1 MVLFLLKFVN
11 VNYTITIN
19 ENKFI
24 MNQKLL
30 MAVKS
35 LWINF
40 LEPCSEIYHFLNP
53 KNFIG
58 KTALMLF
65 LTLFSLTGYG
75 QLALENFESGI
86 PSTWAQINNGVVV
99 PPTPWTT
106 STDGYLSSGAA
117 FIDPS
122 AHNIGAGVTERN
134 FLVAPGFNVPPSGE
148 IRFFTKQSSTVD
160 NGNIYEIRL
169 TTANHL
175 DHTSYTTVLAT
186 WTEAQLSANPLVYEE
201 KIVPIPSS
209 IAPGIPVHIA
219 FVLVNNQVGAT
230 PNADAWYIDNVSA
243 LTAQVCDKVLAT
255 NFTVSGLTPQTA
267 NLSWTHPS
275 ASQFEIQLFP
285 SVPVQTPGPTGTAT
299 GNSYNPTG
307 LIAGIKYDVY
317 IKTVCSQSSSGW
329 AGPFNFTTP
338 IVGTSCAYPI
348 IVPTTGTPYTYSANL
363 NTFAFAG
370 APTYTNQG
378 SNCLSPSVT
387 QNYLTGAKAFFS
399 YTPTQDGLISVKNVT
414 SSASFNHSTGVFVYD
429 GCTNVGVQ
437 CIGATTTSAVNVP
450 GTTPN
455 IFVQAG
461 HTYFIVVSSN
471 LTATAGIAFTLTIN
485 KAQCAPP
492 SVFTYKDLQQTS
504 AKFSWD
510 NVGGFATAW
519 EYKVQAAGA
528 GVPTGAGTATSTNVD
543 NLINTGLV
551 AGTSYDLY
559 VRSVCGGTPGGW
571 SAPYRFTTQCTV
583 FPTPYT
589 QNFTG
594 TSATVPAPC
603 WTAIDVNNDGLFWSY
618 QSSAANLTTNTYQ
631 NNNNDYFSTPQVDLG
646 TTPKR
651 LRYKHQIVNGIAKYA
666 IRISSTGVGA
676 SNFTTVL
683 MPETAFNNNAYVEKI
698 INIPTSITGPV
709 NIAFVVIPGTGST
722 ATRILIDDVT
732 IEDKPICPD
741 PVTPTAT
748 GMTTSTAVLSW
759 TAGDAETQWQIAVQ
773 PKGTGLPTG
782 AGVLINSNTY
792 SPTLNH
798 ATQYEYY
805 VRAYCDATHQSN
817 WVGPVNF
824 TTLCG
829 AFDVP
834 FYESFNDTDVATT
847 HKFCWSILNAN
858 TDNAQWTMQPAN
870 PQIQGNAFFGTPSYN
885 DWLISPA
892 INVVGTKELKFK
904 YKAAFSPLFGAPR
917 FGMEVLMSTTD
928 TNPASFSVIMPLIE
942 FTNTD
947 YIEKALYIN
956 ANGPVYIAFRVPP
969 SFNVANGG
977 TSILMLDDVRIDV
990 APACPNPSLPLVS
1003 NVTQSSAKF
1012 SWTPGFMETQWEV
1025 KVQPAG
1031 TGVPTTAGTLT
1042 SSSTNTPSGSL
1053 LANTQYEY
1061 YVRAYC
1067 NGTDQSQWIGPVK
1080 FTTLCTPF
1088 TTPFLETFEANSATK
1103 ECWRVTDIN
1112 NDTFF
1117 WFLNMTV
1124 NPFEG
1129 QYAAAMF
1136 TGSNGANNDYLI
1148 SPTITVGPNQRLRY
1162 QYRVTYSDFE
1172 EDLEVRLSTT
1182 GVEPANFTTE
1192 LYSVNYGDT
1201 SPLNN
1206 EEWKEKVINL
1216 PAGVTGNIN
1225 IAWHIPPRPALPQG
1239 YRGQSLIID
1248 KVIIED
1254 IPTCPQ
1260 PTNLVV
1266 QNVADTEVELKWDAT
1281 GTETTWDVYVQPAGL
1296 PAPVGDGDPQYAHL
1310 ATTNPYTVANLNP
1323 ATKYDCYVRSSCT
1336 ATDSPWSGPLH
1347 FTTMCSFENL
1357 CEYTITLANPV
1368 NFGDIQGEIQLFQ
1381 NEVKLQSFNLTT
1393 SAGGSSQTFTVF
1405 LCNGVEFSLFW
1416 DAVGSVPSSGEAQA
1430 TVTIRK
1436 ADNTLVWASPPGV
1449 GPLNHTI
1456 YSGFVSCTPITCPQP
1471 INQAVNS
1478 NGDLVWTAGG
1488 TETQWEVAIQPVHN
1502 GTLPTSGT
1510 LVSTPTYTPLA
1521 SDFSVANMATYE
1533 YFVRAVCSTTNKSF
1547 WSGPYEFV
1555 RNDASSKAMVL
1566 PVNSGATC
1574 VNAITA
1580 ASFTASTPS
1589 AEAMTCAGV
1598 NDGDVWFQFNAT
1610 SKVHIISVDNFSG
1623 NYYYA
1628 NGEAPQPKFTMTLY
1642 KVVGATLQQM
1652 ACTNNNVIVAAYA
1665 TELEVGTTYKVRL
1678 TLNGTSPN
1686 AHTFDICVTTPTNPC
1701 ELNAINGGFET
1712 PSQATSGFTQFTRQQ
1727 VIQGW
1732 KTNVPN
1738 WDEFFLV
1745 GPINTFGVAPYE
1757 GGQYIQML
1765 ETNVP
1770 QDPTD
1775 LINVTGTYQDF
1786 DSSEITKFNFN
1797 YTHAGRSEGRTLQVL
1812 AGPPTGPFVL
1822 LQEHVG
1828 TMAWSIGQGEYVVPA
1843 SQPVTRFV
1851 FRAKNNEIGN
1861 LLDAVNITANNE
1873 IITQP
1878 HTLACNVTQT
1888 TLVAE
1893 GVGQWIADAA
1903 NPGPV
1908 VITTP
1913 NSKTTT
1919 VTGFV
1924 HSGDYIFHWK
1934 TRYCDHTVTVTNI
1947 AVDDVPQVVT
1957 PVTYCINTVASP
1969 LTAPELTE
1977 FTLAWYTQ
1985 PTGGTAIAAPTPST
1999 VAAGTTP
2006 YYVAYVNADGCEGSR
2021 AQLDVVVNDKTDPV
2035 VGFIYDATTYC
2046 IIAAN
2051 PVITLDPNFALNGT
2065 FSSTPTG
2072 LSIDAVTG
2080 AIDLTTSTAG
2090 VYDITYDVAAV
2101 DCFNSG
2107 TNTISVTVTGAT
2119 QPVVGFT
2126 YPNQVCLN
2134 SEVALLPIPQNN
2146 FTSGGTYTST
2156 TITVDPVTGQIDL
2169 ATAQA
2174 GIHTVTY
2181 TVTADTAL
2189 CVNGDSGTFQIE
2201 LVAPVTP
2208 VTEFTFASS
2217 YCVAGT
2223 NPLPIMANNFHTG
2236 GVFSTQT
2243 GLTINA
2249 LTGEID
2255 LTNSQPGTYQV
2266 TYKVEEADCIE
2277 ENSTTVTVVI
2287 TPLTTPVVS
2296 FNYETPAC
2304 INSGDELV
2312 PTLAGNFNFGGT
2324 FSSTTLTVDAETG
2337 IIDLNTATD
2346 GEHDVIYTFTKDAL
2360 LCIDGGT
2367 FTFKVKLTAGITPVT
2382 NFSYDSSY
2390 CSDATN
2396 ALPQLAAGFTPGGIF
2411 KSEDGLVLNPTT
2423 GQIDVANTKAG
2434 SYEITYVIEPD
2445 AETCNVGGSFSFTVA
2460 IVGSLEAAV
2469 SRECRGQNAWLT
2481 VTPVNGS
2488 FDPNTVNYVWKNEN
2502 GTVVGS
2508 NSAEFNAAE
2517 YYALNNTKELPMV
2530 FTVTLSSGSCSN
2542 EVSYTLHDIMC
2553 EIPRGISPN
2562 GDGLNDSFDLSG
2574 SGVRS
2579 LTIFNRYGKKVFSYG
2594 ANYTNQWHGQ
2604 DESNNELPDG
2614 TYFYSIAKT
2623 DGSNSTGW
2631 VYINRAH

>member
-1 MVLFLLKFVN
+1 MLKFVN

-30 MAVKS
+30 MAVRL

-40 LEPCSEIYHFLNP
+40 LGHCLEIYHFLRP
-53 KNFIG
+53 KNSIG
-58 KTALMLF
+58 KMTLMMF
-65 LTLFSLTGYG
+65 LMLFSLTGYG

-86 PSTWAQINNGVVV
+86 PPTWKQINNGIVV

-106 STDGYLSSGAA
+106 STDGYLSNEAA

-122 AHNIGAGVTERN
+122 AHNIGAGITERN
-134 FLVAPGFNVPPSGE
+134 FLVAPGFNVPANGE

-169 TTANHL
+169 TTANEL
-175 DHTSYTTVLAT
+175 DYTSYNTVLAT

-201 KIVPIPSS
+201 KVVAIPSS
-209 IAPGIPVHIA
+209 IAIGIPVHIA
-219 FVLVNNQVGAT
+219 FVLVNTQVGAT

-255 NFTVSGLTPQTA
+255 TFTASGLTPQSA
-267 NLSWTHPS
+267 SLNWTHPS
-275 ASQFEIQLFP
+275 ATQFEIQVFP
-285 SVPVQTPGPTGTAT
+285 STTPATPVGPTGIPT
-299 GNSYNPTG
+299 GNSYNPST
-307 LIAGIKYDVY
+307 LIPGTKYDVY
-317 IKTVCSQSSSGW
+317 IKTICSQSTSAW

-338 IVGTSCAYPI
+338 IVGTSCAFPLV
-348 IVPTTGTPYTYSANL
+348 VPATGAPYTYSANL
-363 NTFAFAG
+363 NTFAFTG
-370 APTYTNQG
+370 APTYANQG

-492 SVFTYKDLQQTS
+492 SVFTYKDLLQTS

-528 GVPTGAGTATSTNVD
+528 GAPTGAGTATSTNLD

-551 AGTSYDLY
+551 AGTPYDLY

-571 SAPYRFTTQCTV
+571 STPYRFTTQCTV

-594 TSATVPAPC
+594 TSTTVPAPC

-631 NNNNDYFSTPQVDLG
+631 NNNNDYFATPQIDLG
-646 TTPKR
+646 TTQKR
-651 LRYKHQIVNGIAKYA
+651 LRYKHQIVGGIAKYA
-666 IRISSTGVGA
+666 IRISTTGVGA
-676 SNFTTVL
+676 SNFTTIL
-683 MPETAFNNNAYVEKI
+683 MPETAFSNNAYVEKI
-698 INIPTSITGPV
+698 INIPATITGPV
-709 NIAFVVIPGTGST
+709 NIAFVVVPGTGST
-722 ATRILIDDVT
+722 ATRILIDDVV
-732 IEDKPICPD
+732 IEEKPACPD

-773 PKGTGLPTG
+773 PKGTGLPTSS
-782 AGVLINSNTY
+782 GVLISSNTY

-928 TNPASFSVIMPLIE
+928 TNPASFSVIMPLID
-942 FTNTD
+942 FTNTN

-969 SFNVANGG
+969 SFIVANGG
-977 TSILMLDDVRIDV
+977 TSILMLDDVSIDL

-1003 NVTQSSAKF
+1003 NVTQNSAKL

-1031 TGVPTTAGTLT
+1031 TGVPTSAGTLT
-1042 SSSTNTPSGSL
+1042 SSSTNTPSGPL

-1067 NGTDQSQWIGPVK
+1067 NATDQSEWIGPVK

-1088 TTPFLETFEANSATK
+1088 PTPFIETFEANSATK

-1112 NDTFF
+1112 SDTFF

-1201 SPLNN
+1201 PPLNN
-1206 EEWKEKVINL
+1206 EEWKEKIINL
-1216 PAGVTGNIN
+1216 PTGVTGDIN
-1225 IAWHIPPRPALPQG
+1225 ISWHIPPRPALPQG

-1248 KVIIED
+1248 RVIIED

-1266 QNVADTEVELKWDAT
+1266 QNVADTEVQLKWDAT
-1281 GTETTWDVYVQPAGL
+1281 GTETAWDVYVQPAGL

-1336 ATDSPWSGPLH
+1336 TTDSPWSGPLH

-1357 CEYTITLANPV
+1357 CEYTITLANPI

-1393 SAGGSSQTFTVF
+1393 TAGGSSQTFNVF

-1416 DAVGSVPSSGEAQA
+1416 DAVGSVPSSAEAQA
-1430 TVTIRK
+1430 TVTIK
-1436 ADNTLVWASPPGV
+1436 KIDGTVVWTSPAGV
-1449 GPLNHTI
+1449 GPMNHTI
-1456 YSGFVSCTPITCPQP
+1456 FNGFVSCGPITCPQP
-1471 INQAVNS
+1471 INQTVDSSGVFN
-1478 NGDLVWTAGG
+1478 WTAGG
-1488 TETQWEVAIQPVHN
+1488 TETQWEVAIQPVDN

-1510 LVSTPTYTPLA
+1510 LVSSTTYTPLA
-1521 SDFSVANMATYE
+1521 SDFNVANMATYE
-1533 YFVRAVCSTTNKSF
+1533 YFVRAVCGSTDKSF
-1547 WSGPYEFV
+1547 WSGPFEFV
-1555 RNDASSKAMVL
+1555 RNDASNKALIL
-1566 PVNSGATC
+1566 PVNSGDTC
-1574 VNAITA
+1574 VNSLTA

-1589 AEAMTCAGV
+1589 AEPMTCAGT
-1598 NDGDVWFQFNAT
+1598 NDGDVWFQFDAT
-1610 SKVHIISVDNFSG
+1610 SKVHIILVDNFSG

-1642 KVVGATLQQM
+1642 KVVGTALQQM
-1652 ACTNNNVIVAAYA
+1652 ACTNNNVIVAAYS
-1665 TELEVGTTYKVRL
+1665 TELEIGSTYKVRL

-1686 AHTFDICVTTPTNPC
+1686 VHTFDVCVTTPTDPC
-1701 ELNAINGGFET
+1701 ALNTVNSGFET
-1712 PSQATSGFTQFTRQQ
+1712 PSQATAGFTQFTRQQ

-1786 DSSEITKFNFN
+1786 DSTEITKFNFN
-1797 YTHAGRSEGRTLQVL
+1797 YAHAGRSEGRTLQVL

-1873 IITQP
+1873 LITQP
-1878 HTLACNVTQT
+1878 HTLACDVTET
-1888 TLVAE
+1888 TLTAE

-1913 NSKTTT
+1913 NGKTTT

-1924 HSGDYIFHWK
+1924 HSGEYIFHWK
-1934 TRYCDHTVTVTNI
+1934 TRYCDHTVVVTNI

-1957 PVTYCINTVASP
+1957 PITYCTNSTATS
-1969 LTAPELTE
+1969 LTAPDLTG

-1985 PTGGTAIAAPTPST
+1985 PTGGTAIAAPTPDT
-1999 VAAGTTP
+1999 TMAGTTS
-2006 YYVAYVNADGCEGSR
+2006 YYVAYVNADGCEGER
-2021 AQLDVVVNDKTDPV
+2021 AQLDVIIKDIVTPV
-2035 VGFIYDATTYC
+2035 VGFTYDAPSYC
-2046 IIAAN
+2046 LTANN
-2051 PVITLDPNFALNGT
+2051 PVITLDTDFALNGT
-2065 FSSTPTG
+2065 FAVTPNG
-2072 LSIDAVTG
+2072 LTIDTLTG
-2080 AIDLTTSTAG
+2080 AIDLATSSAG
-2090 VYDITYDVAAV
+2090 TYEITY
-2101 DCFNSG
+2101 
-2107 TNTISVTVTGAT
+2107 
-2119 QPVVGFT
+2119 
-2126 YPNQVCLN
+2126 
-2134 SEVALLPIPQNN
+2134 
-2146 FTSGGTYTST
+2146 
-2156 TITVDPVTGQIDL
+2156 TVDPS
-2169 ATAQA
+2169 
-2174 GIHTVTY
+2174 
-2181 TVTADTAL
+2181 L
-2189 CVNGDSGTFQIE
+2189 CVNGNSSTFQME
-2201 LVAPVTP
+2201 VVAPVVP

-2217 YCVAGT
+2217 YCIASA
-2223 NPLPIMANNFHTG
+2223 NPLPTLANNFYTE
-2236 GVFSTQT
+2236 GVFNAET
-2243 GLTINA
+2243 GLEINTV
-2249 LTGEID
+2249 TGEID
-2255 LTNSQPGTYQV
+2255 LVNSQPGTYQITYTV
-2266 TYKVEEADCIE
+2266 TAGNCLDGGT
-2277 ENSTTVTVVI
+2277 TTVTVIV
-2287 TPLTTPVVS
+2287 TPLTAPVVS
-2296 FNYETPAC
+2296 FSYDNPAC

-2312 PTLAGNFNFGGT
+2312 PTLSDNFNFGGT

-2337 IIDLNTATD
+2337 IIDLSTATA
-2346 GEHDVIYTFTKDAL
+2346 GEHDVIYTFAKDAL
-2360 LCIDGGT
+2360 LCVDGGT
-2367 FTFKVKLTAGITPVT
+2367 FTFKVALTAGITPVT

-2396 ALPQLAAGFTPGGIF
+2396 ALPQLAAGFTPDGIF
-2411 KSEDGLVLNPTT
+2411 KSGDGLVINPTT

-2445 AETCNVGGSFSFTVA
+2445 AATCNVGGSFSFTVA
-2460 IVGSLEAAV
+2460 IAGSLDATV

-2488 FDPNTVNYVWKNEN
+2488 YDANAVNYVWKNEN

-2517 YYALNNTKELPMV
+2517 YYALNSTQELPMI
-2530 FTVTLSSGSCSN
+2530 FTVTVSSGSCSN
-2542 EVSYTLHDIMC
+2542 EISYTLHDIMC

-2574 SGVRS
+2574 SGVTS
-2579 LTIFNRYGKKVFSYG
+2579 ITIFNRYGKKVFSYG

-2604 DESNNELPDG
+2604 DERNNELPDG
-2614 TYFYSIAKT
+2614 TYFYSITKT
-2623 DGSNSTGW
+2623 DGSNATGW